1 MKAEEIRASLNK
13 RVRFKSEKLNI
24 DTEYI
29 LSGAIFR
36 KNNKGFYYQAELT
49 DIKSNKSIM
58 ICSLDSIK
66 AIE

>member
-1 MKAEEIRASLNK
+1 MKAEEIKSNLNK
-13 RVRFKSEKLNI
+13 RVRFKNEKLNI

-36 KNNKGFYYQAELT
+36 RNNKGFFYQAELQ
-49 DIKSNKSIM
+49 DVKSNNSII
-58 ICSLDSIK
+58 ICNLDQIE

>member
-1 MKAEEIRASLNK
+1 MKAEEIRANLNK

-36 KNNKGFYYQAELT
+36 RNNKGFFYQAELQ
-49 DIKSNKSIM
+49 DVKSNNSII
-58 ICSLDSIK
+58 ICNLDQIE